1 MRTPIPVC
9 QLAGRDISLRSW
21 TILIGKRMKG
31 SGQRKGCREGAG
43 MVLDQAHRPLLAFL
57 WWDPTSEWAR
67 RLGVGTLE
75 NSD

>member
-1 MRTPIPVC
+1 MCTPTPFC
-9 QLAGRDISLRSW
+9 QLAGRGISLRSW
-21 TILIGKRMKG
+21 TILIGIRMKG
-31 SGQRKGCREGAG
+31 SGRQKECQEGVGTVLGQARQR
-43 MVLDQAHRPLLAFL
+43 LLAFL